1 MPSNRNQKAKEKRS
15 RLSDFVSELENMNII
30 LGVFTRCDY
39 EVEVEIGIDPKS
51 DELHGNANP
60 TGEELRS
67 LLNTNSGKKVRLL

>member
-1 MPSNRNQKAKEKRS
+1 
-15 RLSDFVSELENMNII
+15 MNII

-67 LLNTNSGKKVRLL
+67 LLNTNSGKKSEITVKTTRMVNFEIARHM